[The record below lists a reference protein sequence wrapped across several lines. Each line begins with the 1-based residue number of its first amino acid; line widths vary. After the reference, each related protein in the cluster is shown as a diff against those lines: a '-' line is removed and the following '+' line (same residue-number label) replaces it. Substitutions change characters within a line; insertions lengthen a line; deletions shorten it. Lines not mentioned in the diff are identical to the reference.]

1 MAKPLVFVGIDVA
14 QATLDVAVRPTG
26 EAWQI
31 ANDEIAFSDLVER
44 VRQLKPSLI
53 VLEATGG
60 IHLPVVAAL
69 AAAKLP
75 VVAVNPRQARDFA
88 KATGK
93 LAKTDRIDARVL
105 AHFAEAVRPEVR
117 PLPDAA
123 TQELAILVAR
133 RRQLM
138 EMRVAEQNRSRG
150 TPARIRAQIR
160 EHVEWLNRQIDE
172 LDHEIGQRVRS
183 SPAGAGRS
191 LPLDTWSRTGTQR
204 DPVSGFARIGHG
216 AKQADRCACR
226 TGAIQSGQRQK
237 ARAARDLGWQ
247 GECTSR
253 AVHGHS
259 SSHQAQSGH
268 PGLLPTPSRHAQ
280 TQEGGAH
287 CVHAQAAHDPQR
299 YGSTSDP
306 MVCGCAGARMIS
318 KLELA
323 QRLTTK
329 TVANAATD
337 AARTGV

>member
-14 QATLDVAVRPTG
+14 QATLEVAVRPTG
-26 EAWQI
+26 EAWQV
-31 ANDEIAFSDLVER
+31 ANDEIAFGDLVER
-44 VRQLKPSLI
+44 IRQLKPSLI

-93 LAKTDRIDARVL
+93 LAKTDRIDAQVL

-123 TQELAILVAR
+123 TQELAVLVAR

-150 TPARIRAQIR
+150 TPARIRTQIR

-183 SPAGAGRS
+183 SPAWRERDDVFRS
-191 LPLDTWSRTGTQR
+191 TPGVGPVLSATLLADLPELGTVPHKQIAALVGLAPLNQ
-204 DPVSGFARIGHG
+204 DSGKKR
-216 AKQADRCACR
+216 
-226 TGAIQSGQRQK
+226 GQRVIWGGR
-237 ARAARDLGWQ
+237 ATVRAALYMATLVATRRNPVIR
-247 GECTSR
+247 TF
-253 AVHGHS
+253 
-259 SSHQAQSGH
+259 
-268 PGLLPTPSRHAQ
+268 
-280 TQEGGAH
+280 
-287 CVHAQAAHDPQR
+287 
-299 YGSTSDP
+299 Y
-306 MVCGCAGARMIS
+306 
-318 KLELA
+318 
-323 QRLTTK
+323 QRLLAMHK
-329 TVANAATD
+329 PKKVALTACMHKLLRILNAMVRHQTSWSAPVP
-337 AARTGV
+337 ASA